1 MESLSMLIVNYLKKF
16 YNLELD
22 ELSIYYLRV
31 DIIKLIGSDELLDN
45 DYNVTMLD
53 NKLIISSIYNK
64 ELSLEVFKINN
75 TVSICGSIDSLNTFK
90 VFINNNGII
99 NNDISYS
106 YNNNVIELSYKAD
119 TINNIYSLL
128 KHDKREMLSIPI
140 YGSSLSSMGVK
151 DNNYMMFELKKL
163 FPISI
168 KDKSLL
174 LSIYNALAK
183 NNLDVLVNAEDNV
196 SIEAFEMLAEDLNN
210 FENNIYIQNKK
221 KFKKLS

>member
-1 MESLSMLIVNYLKKF
+1 MESLSMLIVNYLKRF

-22 ELSIYYLRV
+22 ELSIYYLRI
-31 DIIKLIGSDELLDN
+31 DIIKLIGSDDFNNN
-45 DYNVTMLD
+45 DYNVTML
-53 NKLIISSIYNK
+53 NNSLIISSIYNK

-75 TVSICGSIDSLNTFK
+75 TVSICGSIDPLNTFK
-90 VFINNNGII
+90 VFINNNGVI

-106 YNNNVIELSYKAD
+106 YNNNVVELSYKAD

-140 YGSSLSSMGVK
+140 YGSSLTSMGVK
-151 DNNYMMFELKKL
+151 DENYEKFELRKL

-174 LSIYNALAK
+174 LSIYNAIAK
-183 NNLDVLVNAEDNV
+183 NNLDVYINTETNV
-196 SIEAFEMLAEDLNN
+196 SVEAFEMLVEDLNA
-210 FENNIYIQNKK
+210 FENNVYMQNKK

>member
-1 MESLSMLIVNYLKKF
+1 MDSLSMLIVNYLKRF

-22 ELSIYYLRV
+22 ELSIYYLRI

-90 VFINNNGII
+90 VFINNGII

-106 YNNNVIELSYKAD
+106 YNNNVVELSYKAD

-140 YGSSLSSMGVK
+140 YGSSLTSMGVK
-151 DNNYMMFELKKL
+151 NENYEKFELRKL

-174 LSIYNALAK
+174 LSIYNAIAK
-183 NNLDVLVNAEDNV
+183 NNLDVYINTETNV
-196 SIEAFEMLAEDLNN
+196 SVEAFEMLAEDLNA
-210 FENNIYIQNKK
+210 FENNVYIQNKK

>member
-1 MESLSMLIVNYLKKF
+1 MESLSMLIVNYLKRF

-22 ELSIYYLRV
+22 ELSIYYLRI

-45 DYNVTMLD
+45 DYNVTML
-53 NKLIISSIYNK
+53 NNSLIISSIYNK

-90 VFINNNGII
+90 VFINNNGVI

-106 YNNNVIELSYKAD
+106 YNNNVVELSYKAD

-140 YGSSLSSMGVK
+140 YGSSLTSMGVK
-151 DNNYMMFELKKL
+151 DENYEKFELRKL

-174 LSIYNALAK
+174 LSIYNAIAK
-183 NNLDVLVNAEDNV
+183 NNLDVYINTETNV
-196 SIEAFEMLAEDLNN
+196 SVEAFEMLAEDLNA
-210 FENNIYIQNKK
+210 FENNVYIQNKK